1 MPRNW
6 TRTEVE
12 ALVAD
17 YLSMLAK
24 ELREE
29 PYNKTEHRRALARFL
44 DRRSDG
50 SIERKHQNLSAV
62 LIDHGFPWI
71 SGYKPLG
78 NYQQLLAEVVADR
91 LDADRGLAVTARAA
105 IERPAPL
112 VVLTGILARCEKAPD
127 RRGDTGE
134 KYPVSTTHQVVRET
148 PINYL
153 ELEARNLALGTAG
166 ETFAVEFERAR
177 LRELGQEYLAD
188 RVEHV
193 AAMGGDGLG
202 FDIRSFEPGGSDRLI
217 EVKTT
222 AFGRETPFFV
232 TRNELSVSRRNAKSY
247 HVYRLF
253 RFRVDPRLF
262 ILHGAIDECCLLE
275 PVQYSARAS

>member
-1 MPRNW
+1 MSRDW

-17 YLSMLAK
+17 YLSMLAC

-29 PYNKTEHRRALARFL
+29 PYNKTEHRRVLARL
-44 DRRSDG
+44 LNGRSDE

-71 SGYKPLG
+71 PGYKPLS
-78 NYQQLLAEVVADR
+78 NYQWLLAEVVADR
-91 LDADRGLAVTARAA
+91 LDADRGLASTAQAA
-105 IERPAPL
+105 IEKPAPPL
-112 VVLTGILARCEKAPD
+112 VLTDILARCEEAPI

-134 KYPVSTTHQVVRET
+134 KYPVSFTQQVVGET
-148 PINYL
+148 RINYL
-153 ELEARNLALGTAG
+153 EREARNADLGTAG
-166 ETFAVEFERAR
+166 EAFALEFERAR
-177 LRELGQEYLAD
+177 LRGLGLEHLAD

-193 AAMGGDGLG
+193 AATHGDGLG
-202 FDIRSFEPGGSDRLI
+202 FDIRSFESGGSDRLI

-232 TRNELSVSRRNAKSY
+232 TRNEIGVSRLHAKSY

-253 RFRVDPRLF
+253 RFRVDPRF
-262 ILHGAIDECCLLE
+262 FVLHGAIDECCRLE
-275 PVQYSARAS
+275 AIQYSARAS

>member
-1 MPRNW
+1 MSRDW
-6 TRTEVE
+6 TRIEVE
-12 ALVAD
+12 ALVSD
-17 YLSMLAK
+17 YLSMLAC
-24 ELREE
+24 ELQEE
-29 PYNKTEHRRALARFL
+29 PYNKTEHRRALARLL
-44 DRRSDG
+44 DSRSDG

-71 SGYKPLG
+71 PGYKPLR

-91 LDADRGLAVTARAA
+91 LDADRGLALAAQAA
-105 IERPAPL
+105 IERPAPPIA
-112 VVLTGILARCEKAPD
+112 VTDILARCEKAPEL
-127 RRGDTGE
+127 RGSARE
-134 KYPVSTTHQVVRET
+134 EYPVSTPHLVVRET

-153 ELEARNLALGTAG
+153 ELEAHNVALGTAG
-166 ETFAVEFERAR
+166 EGFAVEFERAR
-177 LRELGQEYLAD
+177 LRAVGQEQLAD

-193 AAMGGDGLG
+193 AATRGDGLG
-202 FDIRSFEPGGSDRLI
+202 FDIRSFEPGGADRLI

-232 TRNELSVSRRNAKSY
+232 TRNELSVSRRHAKSY

-253 RFRVDPRLF
+253 RFRVDPRF
-262 ILHGAIDECCLLE
+262 FMLHGAIDESCRLE

>member
-1 MPRNW
+1 MSRDW
-6 TRTEVE
+6 SRTEVE

-17 YLSMLAK
+17 YLSMLAC

-29 PYNKTEHRRALARFL
+29 PYNKTEHRRALAHLL
-44 DRRSDG
+44 DGRSDG

-71 SGYKPLG
+71 PGYKPLS

-91 LDADRGLAVTARAA
+91 LDADRELALTAQAA
-105 IERPAPL
+105 IERPAPSIA
-112 VVLTGILARCEKAPD
+112 VTDILDRCEKAPD
-127 RRGDTGE
+127 LRGNTGE
-134 KYPVSTTHQVVRET
+134 RYPVSTTHLVVRET

-153 ELEARNLALGTAG
+153 ELEARNIALGTAG
-166 ETFAVEFERAR
+166 EGFAVEFEKAR
-177 LRELGQEYLAD
+177 LRSLGQEQLAD
-188 RVEHV
+188 RVEH
-193 AAMGGDGLG
+193 AAATYGDGLG
-202 FDIRSFEPGGSDRLI
+202 FDIRSFEPGGTDRLI

-232 TRNELSVSRRNAKSY
+232 TRNELSVSRRHATSY
-247 HVYRLF
+247 HLYRLF
-253 RFRVDPRLF
+253 RFRLDPRLF
-262 ILHGAIDECCLLE
+262 MLHGAIDECCRLE